1 MQQSEFKHTFA
12 SSPLKKRS
20 CDVVTKIMVCEL
32 LRSCKTQL
40 WSEKLQPVG
49 AKYTLNLWHGVK
61 NKRAPMQLQTK
72 VSTSD
77 KQSAGKWWVT
87 NEPLCVWTG
96 LRNDSRRREKKN
108 GVCHRPVRS
117 LFVLKENMKETWI
130 SVVFPALD
138 FQLVFAITSFRC
150 ALLLQCG
157 VG

>member
-1 MQQSEFKHTFA
+1 MWWPQ
-12 SSPLKKRS
+12 
-20 CDVVTKIMVCEL
+20 IMVCEL
-32 LRSCKTQL
+32 LRSRKTQL

-96 LRNDSRRREKKN
+96 LRNDSRRREKKKWRVSSTCEEPFCLKRKHERN
-108 GVCHRPVRS
+108 MNISCVPCTWFSTSVRNYIIS
-117 LFVLKENMKETWI
+117 LCSPFAMWCWI
-130 SVVFPALD
+130 EIPIS
-138 FQLVFAITSFRC
+138 LVNF
-150 ALLLQCG
+150 LEL
-157 VG
+157 

>member
-1 MQQSEFKHTFA
+1 MWWPQ
-12 SSPLKKRS
+12 
-20 CDVVTKIMVCEL
+20 IMVCDL
-32 LRSCKTQL
+32 LRSCKTRL

-96 LRNDSRRREKKN
+96 LRNDSRRREKN

-117 LFVLKENMKETWI
+117 LFVLKENMKYKMNISCVPCTWFSTSVRNYIILLCSPFAMWCWIETPI
-130 SVVFPALD
+130 S
-138 FQLVFAITSFRC
+138 LVNF
-150 ALLLQCG
+150 LEL
-157 VG
+157 

>member
-1 MQQSEFKHTFA
+1 MWWPQ
-12 SSPLKKRS
+12 
-20 CDVVTKIMVCEL
+20 IMVCDL
-32 LRSCKTQL
+32 LRSWKTRL
-40 WSEKLQPVG
+40 WSERLKLQPVG

-72 VSTSD
+72 VSTSG

-96 LRNDSRRREKKN
+96 LRKWQQTEGKKN

-117 LFVLKENMKETWI
+117 LFVLKENMKWKWI

-157 VG
+157 VGLKHQFL